1 MGWRSEVRDN
11 YVTTLETFQAAN
23 TTLIDRVYRSRPE
36 SLADTKSVFVGTIAE
51 VISLDSGTWG
61 RIVEAEIVV
70 SRHLSDNAEATDD
83 LEEMAD
89 GLIEWLAA
97 NDRAHCLG
105 AHTEQHPTR
114 SQTIDIPEGGIFIP
128 AITITCRASILQGRT

>member
-11 YVTTLETFQAAN
+11 YVLTLEAFKTAN
-23 TTLIDRVYRSRPE
+23 SSLLDRVYRSRPE
-36 SLADTKSVFVGTIAE
+36 SLTDTTSVFVGPIGE
-51 VISLDSGTWG
+51 VISLDSGTFG
-61 RIVEAEIVV
+61 RVVDCEIVCT
-70 SRHLSDNAEATDD
+70 RHLADNAETTDD
-83 LEEMAD
+83 LEELAD
-89 GLIEWLAA
+89 AVIEWLAA

-114 SQTIDIPEGGIFIP
+114 SQTTEIPEGGVYIP